1 MSNPASRYAEILLGS
16 LIAKGL
22 TDIVLSPGS
31 RSQALA
37 LAAADFESRGS
48 IQLRVVVDER
58 SAGFVALGVA
68 METKRP
74 VVVITTSGSAV
85 GNLMPAVM
93 ESSHAGVPLIAI
105 TADRPDELRGIAS
118 NQTTVQEKFFAP
130 FTRNFYEIPAPTGGE
145 KKSEIEKLAEKAWTS
160 AQTGPVQINFAAREP
175 LSGPTSSTETETGE
189 IPQQYLLDT
198 GQVDQQT
205 GEVTPIKAGSAASDT
220 GHSAAEV
227 AENKN
232 QWLALLKPR
241 SLAIDP
247 SANTVVIAGDKAGPE
262 AQKLADEMRAPLFAE
277 VTSGARFGPSA
288 IIYWREILKTELRD
302 QIEQVVIFGHPTL
315 WREVAELC
323 ALPKVRTFVTPS
335 PGIHQ
340 YVPAGAS
347 KVRIGRLSSKG
358 HGDQRWLKQWRILD
372 QEIETE
378 QNPIESTADLSAS
391 EYARAEMLAG
401 RESITRRSLV
411 DAVWRHTWPHD
422 RLIFGS
428 SRLIRVADANVPRKN
443 IVAYANRGLAGI
455 DGTIA
460 TAVGVASSQP
470 GTTRVLLGDLA
481 TLHDI
486 GSLQLVAG
494 LNNLQIIVGNDFG
507 GSMFDLL
514 EVKHSTDPGLF
525 DRVMYTPHST
535 NFEGLSYGFGLE
547 YKKAKTRTELEAALS
562 ENSERAVL
570 IEVPLER

>member
-16 LIAKGL
+16 LISKGL
-22 TDIVLSPGS
+22 TDIVVSPGS

-37 LAAADFESRGS
+37 LAAADYESQGV

-58 SAGFVALGVA
+58 SAAFVALGA
-68 METKRP
+68 ALETKRP

-93 ESSHAGVPLIAI
+93 ESSHAGVPLIVI

-118 NQTTVQEKFFAP
+118 NQTTVQEKFFSP
-130 FTRNFYEIPAPTGGE
+130 FTRSFYEVPAPTGSE

-175 LSGPTSSTETETGE
+175 LSGPTAGFEQETGE
-189 IPQQYLLDT
+189 ILLPNLSDT
-198 GQVDQQT
+198 GQVDSDT
-205 GEVTPIKAGSAASDT
+205 GEVIPAR
-220 GHSAAEV
+220 HSAPTAE
-227 AENKN
+227 ATNFTSDAPESKN

-262 AQKLADEMRAPLFAE
+262 AEKLADEMRAPLFAE
-277 VTSGARFGPSA
+277 VTSGARFGPNV
-288 IIYWREILKTELRD
+288 IVYWRELLKTELRD

-323 ALPKVRTFVTPS
+323 ALHRVRTFVTPS

-358 HGDQRWLKQWRILD
+358 HGDQRWLKQWRMLD
-372 QEIETE
+372 QELETE
-378 QNPIESTADLSAS
+378 LNPIESTADLSAS
-391 EYARAEMLAG
+391 EYARAEMQAG
-401 RESITRRSLV
+401 REAITRKSLV
-411 DAVWRHTWPHD
+411 DAIWRHTWPHD

-443 IVAYANRGLAGI
+443 IVAYGNRGLAGI

-486 GSLQLVAG
+486 GSLQLAAP
-494 LNNLQIIVGNDFG
+494 LKNLQIVVGNDRG

-514 EVKHSTDPGLF
+514 EVKNDASPELF

-547 YKKAKTRTELEAALS
+547 YKQAKTRTELEAALS
-562 ENSERAVL
+562 EQSDRAVL